1 MKKGK
6 IDEQSESSAWGL
18 SQKEKAAGEF
28 TRLST
33 MLFFSL
39 AISSQFLAPFLQ
51 KESLPQATLFNKS
64 DRRIMA
70 EYTQYQRDGSDPG

>member
-1 MKKGK
+1 
-6 IDEQSESSAWGL
+6 
-18 SQKEKAAGEF
+18 
-28 TRLST
+28 

-51 KESLPQATLFNKS
+51 NESLPQATLFNKS